1 MRHAPHHILKTV
13 AMTHGVTVEDIK
25 GPCRKRRISDARKMT
40 FAMLYEYSDLTACE
54 RADFMGKDRTTG
66 IFAVNTHYDLLD
78 SHPDYKAKC
87 EQVVQRLKQRERA
100 PRQLYAG
107 RIILPTCRA

>member
-1 MRHAPHHILKTV
+1 MRHAPHHIISTV

-25 GPCRKRRISDARKMT
+25 GNSRKRRISDARKMT
-40 FAMLYEYSDLTACE
+40 FAMLYEYSDLTTKE
-54 RADFMGKDRTTG
+54 RADFLGKDRVTG

-78 SHPDYKAKC
+78 SNSEYAAKAAI
-87 EQVVQRLKQRERA
+87 VAQRLKKQEKP

>member
-1 MRHAPHHILKTV
+1 
-13 AMTHGVTVEDIK
+13 MTHGLTVDDIL
-25 GPCRKRRISDARKMT
+25 GTSRKRRVSDARKMT

-54 RADFMGKDRTTG
+54 RADFMGKDRCTG

-78 SHPDYKAKC
+78 SNADYKAKC
-87 EQVVQRLKQRERA
+87 TQVVQRLRKREPA

-107 RIILPTCRA
+107 KIILQPCRA

>member
-1 MRHAPHHILKTV
+1 MRHAPHHILKVV

-54 RADFMGKDRTTG
+54 RADFMGKDRCTG

-78 SHPDYKAKC
+78 SNPDYKAKC
-87 EQVVQRLKQRERA
+87 AQVVQRLKQREPA

-107 RIILPTCRA
+107 KIVLQPCRA